1 MNLNLPVVLGQSYR
15 LSQYRSH
22 LGLEGNFIV
31 RITRSTGTYS
41 KDQIKIDSKSKQ
53 IKQELA

>member
-1 MNLNLPVVLGQSYR
+1 MNLPVLLGQSYR

-31 RITRSTGTYS
+31 RITRSTGTYC
-41 KDQIKIDSKSKQ
+41 KDQVKIDSTSKQ